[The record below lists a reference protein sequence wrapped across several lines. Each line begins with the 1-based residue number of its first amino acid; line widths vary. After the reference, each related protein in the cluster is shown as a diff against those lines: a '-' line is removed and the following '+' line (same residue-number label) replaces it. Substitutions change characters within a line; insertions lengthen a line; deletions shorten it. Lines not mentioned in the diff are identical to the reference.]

1 MPPREM
7 LTACGSESVRDAVS
21 RMKTAGVSQMPVIED
36 GRVAGIVTESDIL
49 GRLLDGT
56 ARMENTVAEV
66 MGRKVATIQAHE
78 DASKLLDLFANN
90 SVGIV
95 VEGDN
100 RLAGILTKIDL
111 VDHLTHHL
119 NTDS

>member
-1 MPPREM
+1 M
-7 LTACGSESVRDAVS
+7 RDAVS